1 MSLTVDLDNSLEKQ
15 SGEMIAVCMFESIAP
30 VHGCAGIIDWEISGE
45 ISRQVESKKF
55 SGERKDRLL
64 IYSQHTC
71 VPPRKVL
78 LYGLGKKE
86 NFNQKILAAL
96 TKDLMQTLNTLSVYK
111 FMHVLPVLY
120 GIEAKVQTMINTIA
134 YTMLEY
140 TYIEK
145 KDYTL
150 KLLWDNISS
159 VDVKTAFRE
168 AVNMLPDADIII
180 LEREV

>member
-64 IYSQHTC
+64 IYAQHTC

-86 NFNQKILAAL
+86 NFNQKILAAHPC
-96 TKDLMQTLNTLSVYK
+96 T
-111 FMHVLPVLY
+111 
-120 GIEAKVQTMINTIA
+120 GA
-134 YTMLEY
+134 MLEY

-159 VDVKTAFRE
+159 MDVKTAFRE
-168 AVNMLPDADIII
+168 AVNMLPDADLII
-180 LEREV
+180 LEKEV